1 MIPAPHAR
9 KAKRESQQIH
19 LQRPNPS
26 QLPVLATPSQHP
38 TRNTPRASK
47 YTRMLRHTLSQ
58 RHALATPE
66 TAVTSHRTV
75 RHAQTY
81 TIVTPLPR
89 QATRESRQLL
99 ATPCTRYAFVTPH
112 MSPLRCTQAH
122 PPLLARS
129 CNAATHAVCQNDRR
143 CE

>member
-66 TAVTSHRTV
+66 TVSDKSQNRPSRTDIHDRYSPTTPSDTRIQTTSRNTV
-75 RHAQTY
+75 H
-81 TIVTPLPR
+81 
-89 QATRESRQLL
+89 LL
-99 ATPCTRYAFVTPH
+99 RLCHTPH
-112 MSPLRCTQAH
+112 VATMLHASTPNPARKVMQRCY
-122 PPLLARS
+122 ARCVS
-129 CNAATHAVCQNDRR
+129 ER
-143 CE
+143 